1 MIPQIY
7 LFFYL
12 VNSSKY
18 VFCKVCVFFFLNPQI
33 FLSGVSGYHFQIPPS
48 ELLMTLSMPPLM
60 LCRWLVSVLTAG
72 RHGDVANI
80 CLVVFE
86 RAGCPGPDWAGDEW
100 STPRSWC
107 RGCRN
112 CVWDEFYLLFFFFG
126 DCAGPPAIYRTLR
139 FVFPGVHVFISSTRS
154 LGFKL
159 TSTK

>member
-100 STPRSWC
+100 STPGSWC

-112 CVWDEFYLLFFFFG
+112 CVWDEFYLLFFFFWWL
-126 DCAGPPAIYRTLR
+126 CWPPCNIPYPQICVSWSARLYL
-139 FVFPGVHVFISSTRS
+139 FNQV
-154 LGFKL
+154 LGL
-159 TSTK
+159 